1 MIREIKRILNP
12 EEVVLFILI
21 YVGYLIMLISASW
34 IVFIAFK
41 ESLKCGLLYICIP
54 FYSLYYIITRW
65 SKTREP
71 FIIHLI
77 GWLIFFMAL

>member
-1 MIREIKRILNP
+1 MIRKIKRIWKSK
-12 EEVVLFILI
+12 EVYLFILI
-21 YVGYLIMLISASW
+21 YIGYLIMLISAAW

-41 ESLKCGLLYICIP
+41 ESLSCGLLYICIP